1 MLFSLNRLNAQ
12 RASLWLAVTILMLAL
27 VAGITYTPT
36 LTPKLTVVA
45 ASEKD
50 KSSDKSDKEKSKK
63 SKDSKDKDDD
73 DDNDDDQDDKKV
85 SEQQA
90 KEEKERKK
98 AEEKARKEASK
109 SSEKVEAEK
118 EAKTAKA
125 PKPEKAEPE
134 KVAEA
139 KEKTAK
145 KPTEK
150 PAKKGKNDEAKTT
163 MALSFNDD
171 IEKVFATVET
181 EPVPN
186 GGDAA
191 DDPAIWVHPTD
202 AALSLIIGTDKTG
215 GLAVYD
221 LSGKQLQY
229 LADGEMDN
237 VDLRGGF
244 KLGGQ
249 EVTLV
254 TASNRRNNSIAIYKV
269 DAATRKL
276 ENVAAR
282 VITHGMAVY
291 GMCMYRSAK
300 TGKVYYF
307 GNSKTGLV
315 EQYELFEASGK
326 VDAKKVRNFKVGS
339 VVEGCVADDE
349 LGKFY
354 ISEEPVGIWKYDA
367 EPESGTTRTQVAK
380 VGDGHLHADVEGLA
394 IAYGPNGTGHL
405 IVSSQGN
412 YSYIA
417 YKREGNNEFVKK
429 FRIGD
434 GDIDGA
440 EETDG
445 LDVTTTPLGDK
456 FPKGLFVVQDGFNDK
471 GAKNQNFKLVPLEAI
486 FK

>member
-1 MLFSLNRLNAQ
+1 MLFSLNRLNA
-12 RASLWLAVTILMLAL
+12 LAVAALILAL
-27 VAGITYTPT
+27 IAGVTYTPT
-36 LTPKLTVVA
+36 LTTVA
-45 ASEKD
+45 ASEKN
-50 KSSDKSDKEKSKK
+50 KSSDKSDKDKSKK
-63 SKDSKDKDDD
+63 SKEKDDDKDDD
-73 DDNDDDQDDKKV
+73 DDDDQKV
-85 SEQQA
+85 SEEQA
-90 KEEKERKK
+90 KAEKERKK

-109 SSEKVEAEK
+109 SNDKTAEVK
-118 EAKTAKA
+118 EAKAVKA
-125 PKPEKAEPE
+125 PKPEKAETE

-139 KEKTAK
+139 KEKTAASAK
-145 KPTEK
+145 KPEK
-150 PAKKGKNDEAKTT
+150 PAKKGKNDEAKTNT
-163 MALSFNDD
+163 VQSFNDD
-171 IEKVFATVET
+171 LEKVFATVET

-202 AALSLIIGTDKTG
+202 SALSLIIGTDKAG

-254 TASNRRNNSIAIYKV
+254 TASNRRNNSIAIYKI
-269 DAATRKL
+269 DTATRKL

-300 TGKVYYF
+300 TGKVYYY

-315 EQYELFEASGK
+315 EQYELFEANGK
-326 VDAKKVRNFKVGS
+326 VDAKKVRSFKVGS

-367 EPESGTTRTQVAK
+367 EPEGGTTRTQVAK

-445 LDVTTTPLGDK
+445 LDVTSAPLGDK
-456 FPKGLFVVQDGFNDK
+456 FPKGLLVVQDGFNDK